1 MSTSKTQEIHFDE
14 IPNSQEEWEFFQE
27 GFFQEI
33 HTARVCMTCQH
44 FYYHLD
50 LNFRMLLACNLQ
62 HFLLPHGDHLIS
74 HCNLWIQRREK
85 ATGWCQEAA

>member
-27 GFFQEI
+27 GFFKEI

-44 FYYHLD
+44 FNYLLD
-50 LNFRMLLACNLQ
+50 LDARILLTCCHQQ
-62 HFLLPHGDHLIS
+62 HFIPHGDHLTP
-74 HCNLWIQRREK
+74 HCNRWMQRLEK
-85 ATGWCQEAA
+85 KIG

>member
-27 GFFQEI
+27 GFFKEI

-44 FYYHLD
+44 FNYLLD
-50 LNFRMLLACNLQ
+50 LDARILLTSYLHQRIIPHGMNLISFCNL
-62 HFLLPHGDHLIS
+62 LLPL
-74 HCNLWIQRREK
+74 R
-85 ATGWCQEAA
+85 